1 MFHTYEGSLKIKEKN
16 TNYEIRVVQTDYQ
29 TFNGQKRRAQT
40 EDYPNAVLLWEIESM
55 IEREFKSK
63 NKTPI
68 LAGLLYSSYSKLN
81 YKLHSEMSQ

>member
-40 EDYPNAVLLWEIESM
+40 EDYPNAVLL
-55 IEREFKSK
+55 
-63 NKTPI
+63 
-68 LAGLLYSSYSKLN
+68 
-81 YKLHSEMSQ
+81 